1 MLSGGTD
8 VMIRLGHYRELSSSC
23 AEKKLH
29 GWQPC
34 LA

>member
-1 MLSGGTD
+1 MLSGSTD
-8 VMIRLGHYRELSSSC
+8 VMIRLGRYRELSRMC
-23 AEKKLH
+23 AENELH